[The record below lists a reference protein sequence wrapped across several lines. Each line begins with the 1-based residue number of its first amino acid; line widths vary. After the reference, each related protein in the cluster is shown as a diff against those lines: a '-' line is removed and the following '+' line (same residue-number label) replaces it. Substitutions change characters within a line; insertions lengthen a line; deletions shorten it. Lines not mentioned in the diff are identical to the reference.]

1 MRRGCPG
8 PSLAAR
14 AARVD
19 LILALK
25 ALHIAALILWCAGL
39 LALALMLQA
48 HHPRHSQLDFARLR
62 RLTHYSYTRLA
73 TPAAVVAIAAGTG
86 LAFARG
92 VFEPWFFLKLAA
104 VGLLV
109 CVHAW
114 LGLAVSK
121 IGETTGLHTPPAA
134 WLVMALALPAMA
146 AALLLVLAKPQ
157 LSADALPE
165 ALQSPRYRPLP
176 VDETPI

>member
-1 MRRGCPG
+1 MRGRNL
-8 PSLAAR
+8 PSR
-14 AARVD
+14 AAGAGRVE
-19 LILALK
+19 LIVGLK
-25 ALHIAALILWCAGL
+25 ALHITALVLWCAGL

-48 HHPRHSQLDFARLR
+48 HHPWHSQADYGRLR
-62 RLTHYSYTRLA
+62 RLTHYSYIRLV
-73 TPAAVVAIAAGTG
+73 TPAAVVAIAAGTA

-114 LGLAVSK
+114 LGVAVSK
-121 IGETTGLHTPPAA
+121 IGETTGRHVPPKA
-134 WLVMALALPAMA
+134 WLVLGVALPAMA
-146 AALLLVLAKPQ
+146 AALLLVLAKPA
-157 LSADALPE
+157 LPGDALPE
-165 ALQSPRYRPLP
+165 VLQSPRYRSLP